1 MSESRKMYN
10 NAEEVLHK
18 KGYYVDNMVY
28 DKDLYEVS
36 NLDGEI
42 VMDYLTLNQLMQLSK
57 LHIIILYDF

>member
-18 KGYYVDNMVY
+18 KGYYVDNMIY
-28 DKDLYEVS
+28 DNDLYEVS

-42 VMDYLTLNQLMQLSK
+42 VMDYLTLNQLFQLSK
-57 LHIIILYDF
+57 LLNK